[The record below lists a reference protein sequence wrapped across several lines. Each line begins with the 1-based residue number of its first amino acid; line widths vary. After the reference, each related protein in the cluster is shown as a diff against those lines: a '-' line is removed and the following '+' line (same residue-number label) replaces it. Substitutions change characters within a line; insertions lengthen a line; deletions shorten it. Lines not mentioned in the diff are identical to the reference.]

1 MSIRPEMRELLE
13 LRKPTVGGMLRHK
26 SQTQKREKEYGHLDK
41 AKLKKA
47 RALASKAADEFD
59 KAIEMLRSAGL
70 PERDLDAYHALDDQ
84 LISVLGKI
92 DKLRYLWL

>member
-26 SQTQKREKEYGHLDK
+26 AQTQKREKEYGHLDK

-47 RALASKAADEFD
+47 RALA
-59 KAIEMLRSAGL
+59 
-70 PERDLDAYHALDDQ
+70 RDLDAYHALDDQ